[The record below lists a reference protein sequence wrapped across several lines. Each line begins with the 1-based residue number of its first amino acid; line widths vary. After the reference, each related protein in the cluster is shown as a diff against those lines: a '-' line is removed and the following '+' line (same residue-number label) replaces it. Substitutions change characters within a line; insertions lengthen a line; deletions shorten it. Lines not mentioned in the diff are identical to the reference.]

1 MSKSKSKTFGLSL
14 SGLTLG
20 GTTEVLDLDL
30 SDVREDP
37 DQPRDDLDTP
47 KAKEALAELA
57 ETVKDRGVLQPIT
70 VRPRDASGVYVIR
83 FGHRRYRAS
92 ILAGLPTIPAIVK
105 EGDGTEEDH
114 LYDQVIEN
122 EQREGLST
130 LQMANFVKKL
140 IERGEKPAD
149 IARRLGKPKSHVSNL
164 IAIGDLPA
172 DLVPLAELGARTLSE
187 LQTAYKIDP
196 RATMGFVDENGVDGI
211 TQVQARSFAQML
223 KGNAEAA
230 TKPTSVPVPSSPSTA
245 EAQEAPSLAAEAPST
260 PSAPPIAPAPEKAPP
275 VAPVAAPTASPAP
288 SAPKPVVAAPA
299 PSPAPSGE
307 VVSFAQANDPAN
319 ALIDKRTHD
328 ALTRL
333 FKIARSDT
341 GQAGRVARFLMAC
354 WNANDLGGFDVADLF
369 AVDRAVARDMANVIE
384 FFAEQDT
391 AIYFDAMGFK
401 DEIVAVVGLW
411 GAN

>member
-1 MSKSKSKTFGLSL
+1 MTDAFALSL
-14 SGLTLG
+14 SDLTSDG
-20 GTTEVLDLDL
+20 GIEVLALPL
-30 SDVREDP
+30 SEVREDP

-92 ILAGLPTIPAIVK
+92 LLAGLPTIPAIVK

-140 IERGEKPAD
+140 IARGQKPAE
-149 IARRLGKPKSHVSNL
+149 IARRLGKQKAHVSHL
-164 IAIGDLPA
+164 IAIADLPD
-172 DLVPLAELGARTLSE
+172 DLAAVAGGLGPRTLAELLA
-187 LQTAYKIDP
+187 AYKIDAK
-196 RATMGFVDENGVDGI
+196 ATMGFVDENGADAI

-223 KGNAEAA
+223 KGNTETAKDAPSA
-230 TKPTSVPVPSSPSTA
+230 PVPASPSTA

-260 PSAPPIAPAPEKAPP
+260 PSAPPSAPAPVEAPP

-307 VVSFAQANDPAN
+307 VVPFAKANDATV

-369 AVDRAVARDMANVIE
+369 AVDRAIARDMANVVE

>member
-1 MSKSKSKTFGLSL
+1 MTDAFALSL
-14 SGLTLG
+14 SDLTSDG
-20 GTTEVLDLDL
+20 GVEVRELALR
-30 SDVREDP
+30 DVREDP

-47 KAKEALAELA
+47 KAQEALAELA
-57 ETVKDRGVLQPIT
+57 ETIKDRGVLQPIT
-70 VRPRDASGVYVIR
+70 VRPRDASGVWVIR

-92 ILAGLPTIPAIVK
+92 VLAGLPTIPAIVK

-140 IERGEKPAD
+140 IARGQKPAE
-149 IARRLGKPKSHVSNL
+149 IARRLGKQKAHISHL
-164 IAIGDLPA
+164 IAIADLPD
-172 DLVPLAELGARTLSE
+172 DLAAVAGGLGPRTLAELLA
-187 LQTAYKIDP
+187 AYKIDAK
-196 RATMGFVDENGVDGI
+196 ATMGFVDENGADAI
-211 TQVQARSFAQML
+211 TQVQARSFTQML
-223 KGNAEAA
+223 KGNAEAP
-230 TKPTSVPVPSSPSTA
+230 TNKPSTPAPASPSAA
-245 EAQEAPSLAAEAPST
+245 EAQEAPALAAEAPST
-260 PSAPPIAPAPEKAPP
+260 PSAPPSAPAPVKAAP

-288 SAPKPVVAAPA
+288 SAPTPVVTAPA

-307 VVSFAQANDPAN
+307 VVPFAQANDASA

-369 AVDRAVARDMANVIE
+369 AVDREVARDMANVIE

>member
-1 MSKSKSKTFGLSL
+1 
-14 SGLTLG
+14 
-20 GTTEVLDLDL
+20 
-30 SDVREDP
+30 
-37 DQPRDDLDTP
+37 
-47 KAKEALAELA
+47 
-57 ETVKDRGVLQPIT
+57 
-70 VRPRDASGVYVIR
+70 
-83 FGHRRYRAS
+83 
-92 ILAGLPTIPAIVK
+92 
-105 EGDGTEEDH
+105 
-114 LYDQVIEN
+114 
-122 EQREGLST
+122 

-140 IERGEKPAD
+140 IARGQKPAE
-149 IARRLGKPKSHVSNL
+149 IARRLGKQKAHISHL
-164 IAIGDLPA
+164 IAIADLPD
-172 DLVPLAELGARTLSE
+172 DLAAVAGGLGPRTLAELLA
-187 LQTAYKIDP
+187 AYKIDAK
-196 RATMGFVDENGVDGI
+196 ATMGFVDENGADAI
-211 TQVQARSFAQML
+211 TQVQARSFTQML
-223 KGNAEAA
+223 KGNAEAP
-230 TKPTSVPVPSSPSTA
+230 TNKPSTPAPASPSAA
-245 EAQEAPSLAAEAPST
+245 EAQEAPALAAEAPST
-260 PSAPPIAPAPEKAPP
+260 PSAPPSAPAPVKAAP

-288 SAPKPVVAAPA
+288 SAPTPVVTAPA

-307 VVSFAQANDPAN
+307 VVPFAQANDASA

-369 AVDRAVARDMANVIE
+369 AVDREVARDMANVIE

>member
-1 MSKSKSKTFGLSL
+1 MTDAFALSL
-14 SGLTLG
+14 SDLTSDG
-20 GTTEVLDLDL
+20 GIEVLALPL
-30 SDVREDP
+30 SEVREDP

-92 ILAGLPTIPAIVK
+92 LLAGLPTIPAIVK

-140 IERGEKPAD
+140 IARGQKPAE
-149 IARRLGKPKSHVSNL
+149 IARRLGKQKAHVSHL
-164 IAIGDLPA
+164 IAIADLPD
-172 DLVPLAELGARTLSE
+172 DLAAVAGGLGPRTLAELLA
-187 LQTAYKIDP
+187 AYKIDAK
-196 RATMGFVDENGVDGI
+196 ATMGFVDENGADAI

-223 KGNAEAA
+223 KGNTEAA
-230 TKPTSVPVPSSPSTA
+230 KDAPSAPVPASPSTA

-260 PSAPPIAPAPEKAPP
+260 PSAPPSAPTPVKAPP

-307 VVSFAQANDPAN
+307 VVPFAQANTSTLAQGRPSCD
-319 ALIDKRTHD
+319 L

-333 FKIARSDT
+333 FAVAESDT
-341 GQAGRVARFLMAC
+341 GQAQRVAKFLMSC
-354 WNANDLGGFDVADLF
+354 WNAGDLGAFDPTDLF
-369 AVDRAVARDMANVIE
+369 ALDRDIGRDVLAVLK
-384 FFAEQDT
+384 FFVEYEGGP
-391 AIYFDAMGFK
+391 IYFDQMGYA
-401 DEIVAVVGLW
+401 DDINAVVTRW
-411 GAN
+411 GAL

>member
-1 MSKSKSKTFGLSL
+1 MTDAFALSL
-14 SGLTLG
+14 SDLTSDG
-20 GTTEVLDLDL
+20 GIEVLALPL
-30 SDVREDP
+30 SEVREDP

-92 ILAGLPTIPAIVK
+92 LLAGLPTIPAIVK

-140 IERGEKPAD
+140 IARGQKPAE
-149 IARRLGKPKSHVSNL
+149 IARRLGKQKAHVSHL
-164 IAIGDLPA
+164 IAIADLPD
-172 DLVPLAELGARTLSE
+172 DLAAVAGGLGPRTLAELLA
-187 LQTAYKIDP
+187 AYKIDAK
-196 RATMGFVDENGVDGI
+196 ATMGFVDENGADAI

-223 KGNAEAA
+223 KGNTETAKDAPSA
-230 TKPTSVPVPSSPSTA
+230 PVPASPSTA

-260 PSAPPIAPAPEKAPP
+260 PSAPPSAPAPVKAPP

-307 VVSFAQANDPAN
+307 VVPFAKANDATV

-369 AVDRAVARDMANVIE
+369 AVDRAIARDMANVVE

>member
-1 MSKSKSKTFGLSL
+1 MSKTKSFGLSL

-20 GTTEVLDLDL
+20 GATEVLDLDL
-30 SDVREDP
+30 SDVCEDP
-37 DQPRDDLDTP
+37 NQPRDDLDTP
-47 KAKEALAELA
+47 KAQEALAELA
-57 ETVKDRGVLQPIT
+57 ETIKDHGVLQPIT
-70 VRPRDASGVYVIR
+70 VRPRDASGVYMIR
-83 FGHRRYRAS
+83 YGHRRFRAS
-92 ILAGLPTIPAIVK
+92 VLAGRDTIPAIVR
-105 EGDGTEEDH
+105 EGEGSEDDA
-114 LYDQVIEN
+114 LYAQVIEN

-140 IERGEKPAD
+140 IARGEKPAD
-149 IARRLGKPKSHVSNL
+149 IARRLGKQKAHISHL
-164 IAIGDLPA
+164 IAIADLPE
-172 DLVPLAELGARTLSE
+172 DLAAVAGGLGPRTLSE
-187 LQTAYKIDP
+187 LLAAYKIDAK
-196 RATMGFVDENGVDGI
+196 ATMGFVDENGADAI

-223 KGNAEAA
+223 KGNAGA
-230 TKPTSVPVPSSPSTA
+230 PTNTPSTPAPASPSAA

-260 PSAPPIAPAPEKAPP
+260 PSTPLSAPAPVKA
-275 VAPVAAPTASPAP
+275 APVAAPTASPAP
-288 SAPKPVVAAPA
+288 SAPKPVVTAPA
-299 PSPAPSGE
+299 PSPAPSGK
-307 VVSFAQANDPAN
+307 VVPFAQANDASA

>member
-1 MSKSKSKTFGLSL
+1 MTDAFALSL
-14 SGLTLG
+14 SDLTSDG
-20 GTTEVLDLDL
+20 GVEVLELAL
-30 SDVREDP
+30 RDVREDP

-47 KAKEALAELA
+47 KAQEALAELA
-57 ETVKDRGVLQPIT
+57 ETIKDRGVLQPIT
-70 VRPRDASGVYVIR
+70 VRPRDASGVWVIR

-92 ILAGLPTIPAIVK
+92 VLAGLPTIPAIVK

-140 IERGEKPAD
+140 IARGQKPAE
-149 IARRLGKPKSHVSNL
+149 IARRLGKQKAHISHL
-164 IAIGDLPA
+164 IAIADLPD
-172 DLVPLAELGARTLSE
+172 DLAAVAGGLGPRTLAELLA
-187 LQTAYKIDP
+187 AYKIDAK
-196 RATMGFVDENGVDGI
+196 ATMGFVDENGADAI
-211 TQVQARSFAQML
+211 TQVQARSFTQML
-223 KGNAEAA
+223 KGNAEAP
-230 TKPTSVPVPSSPSTA
+230 TNKPSTPAPASPSAA
-245 EAQEAPSLAAEAPST
+245 EAQEAPALAAEAPST
-260 PSAPPIAPAPEKAPP
+260 PSAPPSAPAPVKAAP

-288 SAPKPVVAAPA
+288 SAPTPVVTAPA

-307 VVSFAQANDPAN
+307 VVPFAQANDASA

-369 AVDRAVARDMANVIE
+369 AVDREVARDMANVIE